1 MILYFFLRALVSW
14 WPDERKFSMRD
25 NKLLEIVNLCLKI
38 DTKARDIYSELASD
52 PHNGVLHAFW
62 YKMSEDENH
71 HVEFWQSAAKLAQDG
86 LLPHI
91 IDEMQETKTQLVNII
106 IKIDKMEERYKS
118 LPSISNAL
126 MLAYRLEVFMLHEAF
141 ETIFSSLPK
150 AGVKQSPTASY
161 EEHIQ
166 RLVHVLLRNGE
177 GAPEIEM
184 LGETLQQLWKKN
196 RELVRQLSLDELT
209 GIYNR
214 RGFFNAAKPFLHLA
228 RRNRQAVGFM
238 MLDIDDFK
246 IINDTLGH
254 QKGDEA
260 LINTAQALQRGVRA
274 SDILGR
280 YGGEEFIVFFS
291 SVRKDS
297 SYQLAEKIRIMI
309 EKEMLDHI
317 PLTVS
322 IGISA
327 GGLGE
332 KVEEGMMKLIK
343 EADNCLYSA
352 KNSGKNRVS
361 FCSI

>member
-1 MILYFFLRALVSW
+1 M
-14 WPDERKFSMRD
+14 
-25 NKLLEIVNLCLKI
+25 
-38 DTKARDIYSELASD
+38 
-52 PHNGVLHAFW
+52 
-62 YKMSEDENH
+62 
-71 HVEFWQSAAKLAQDG
+71 
-86 LLPHI
+86 
-91 IDEMQETKTQLVNII
+91 
-106 IKIDKMEERYKS
+106 
-118 LPSISNAL
+118 
-126 MLAYRLEVFMLHEAF
+126 
-141 ETIFSSLPK
+141 
-150 AGVKQSPTASY
+150 
-161 EEHIQ
+161 
-166 RLVHVLLRNGE
+166 LLRNGE

-184 LGETLQQLWKKN
+184 LGETLQLLWKKN

-246 IINDTLGH
+246 IVNDTLGH

-260 LINTAQALQRGVRA
+260 LRSTARILQRGVRA

-280 YGGEEFIVFFS
+280 YGGEEFIIFFS

-297 SYQLAEKIRIMI
+297 TFQLAEKIRIVV
-309 EKEMLDHI
+309 EKEMADHI

-327 GGLGE
+327 GELGE
-332 KVEEGMMKLIK
+332 KVEEGMMLLIK